1 MILIQ
6 AAKSKKNEK
15 LEINHIFYSRL
26 KLINISENKM
36 N

>member
-6 AAKSKKNEK
+6 AAKSQKNEK
-15 LEINHIFYSRL
+15 LEIYHIFYSRL